1 MIHETRSNSKPLVI
15 YIDDD
20 GVTRKTYSYYEINGE
35 VVTFHTKNNKITIPI
50 KNLVKIKESN

>member
-1 MIHETRSNSKPLVI
+1 MAQDTRLSSKPLII

-50 KNLVKIKESN
+50 KNLVKIKESK